1 MRVLVCDDH
10 VLFADSLAH
19 LLRARGRDVVAVAH
33 EPAAAVAALRRT
45 PADIAVL
52 DVSYGGD
59 DTVLNHLTELHRV
72 APATRVVLLC
82 GQIDN
87 DLLAACRI
95 AGVHAVA
102 DKRQPADEIMTIL
115 DRVYQGE
122 RLIPADTGTAEA
134 EPAVPAARAPAGDA
148 QWLAGF
154 LTPREREVLSALVRG
169 NGTAKLAR
177 TLGIAE
183 ATARCHVQAVLTK
196 MGAHSRLEAATTAV
210 RHGMVNPETG
220 EWLVRGPHGGAR

>member
-19 LLRARGRDVVAVAH
+19 LLRGRGRDVVAVAH
-33 EPAAAVAALRRT
+33 DPAAAVAALRANT
-45 PADIAVL
+45 VDIALL
-52 DVSYGGD
+52 DVYYGT
-59 DTVLNHLTELHRV
+59 DTVLNHLGEVHRA
-72 APATRVVLLC
+72 APATRIVLLC

-87 DLLAACRI
+87 DLLAACR
-95 AGVHAVA
+95 AGDVHAVA
-102 DKRQPADEIMTIL
+102 DKRQPAEEIVTIL

-122 RLIPADTGTAEA
+122 RLIPADET
-134 EPAVPAARAPAGDA
+134 AVPEPPSPVRPAAGDA

-169 NGTAKLAR
+169 SGTAKLAR

-220 EWLVRGPHGGAR
+220 EWLVGSASGGAR